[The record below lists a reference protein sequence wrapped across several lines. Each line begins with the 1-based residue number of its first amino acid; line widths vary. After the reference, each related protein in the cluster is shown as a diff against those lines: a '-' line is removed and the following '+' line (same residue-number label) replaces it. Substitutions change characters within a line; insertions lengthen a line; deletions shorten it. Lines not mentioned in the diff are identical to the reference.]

1 MSDGE
6 LRARRSSDAGLY
18 AHASCTKPRAA
29 LHRDPGLVHGPRAC
43 APQRLQ
49 VNTPQLPSDALK
61 LRLSCRRSPTVFALL
76 QRYGGIL
83 LRPRTTIQSLAPGD
97 GAIDGLVLVVLYG
110 LGAKLEPLAHGV
122 ADFQASQGLS
132 AVVAL
137 ALGFVAY
144 LPWVLTTLLVELTLG
159 RDRTERTELCK
170 VPLLVCA
177 AGAGLADHLGATL
190 PGPVYLP
197 ELLGAAWA
205 VGIAAWV
212 RADIVTDEQKTAVPM
227 QQRARQLAGG
237 VGLLFV
243 ALLAANATADVRY
256 LSARWSTLAPLSTGE
271 PITPFNVQLLEGGQ
285 LHSDEL
291 REGVHMLVFWTTWC
305 GVCESEMPTL
315 AELDRNFGE
324 RGLRITAVNS
334 DSDGPARLGKVKKF
348 RDRLQLPFQIAL
360 DHGALRKIFRVRA
373 FPHIVLIS
381 DQQVRYMHQGRVLES
396 TLAGEIE
403 TLLAPR

>member
-1 MSDGE
+1 M
-6 LRARRSSDAGLY
+6 
-18 AHASCTKPRAA
+18 
-29 LHRDPGLVHGPRAC
+29 
-43 APQRLQ
+43 
-49 VNTPQLPSDALK
+49 
-61 LRLSCRRSPTVFALL
+61 FALL

-83 LRPRTTIQSLAPGD
+83 LRPRTTIRSLAPGD
-97 GAIDGLVLVVLYG
+97 GAIDGLVLVILYG

-122 ADFQASQGLS
+122 ANFQASQGLS

-137 ALGFVAY
+137 ALGLVAF

-205 VGIAAWV
+205 VGLAAWV
-212 RADIVTDEQKTAVPM
+212 RADIITDEKKTAVPIEP
-227 QQRARQLAGG
+227 RAGRFTGAI
-237 VGLLFV
+237 GLLLMI
-243 ALLAANATADVRY
+243 LLAANATADVRY

-271 PITPFNVQLLEGGQ
+271 TIPPFNVELLGGGHLQ
-285 LHSDEL
+285 SDEL
-291 REGVHMLVFWTTWC
+291 REGVHLLVFWTTWC

-315 AELDRNFGE
+315 AELDRNFAE
-324 RGLRITAVNS
+324 QGLRITAINS
-334 DSDGPARLGKVKKF
+334 DNDGPARLRKVQAF
-348 RDRLQLPFQIAL
+348 RDRLDMPFQIAL
-360 DHGALRKIFRVRA
+360 DHGALGRIFRVRA
-373 FPHIVLIS
+373 FPHIVLIR

-396 TLAGEIE
+396 TLAAEIE
-403 TLLAPR
+403 TLLAEH